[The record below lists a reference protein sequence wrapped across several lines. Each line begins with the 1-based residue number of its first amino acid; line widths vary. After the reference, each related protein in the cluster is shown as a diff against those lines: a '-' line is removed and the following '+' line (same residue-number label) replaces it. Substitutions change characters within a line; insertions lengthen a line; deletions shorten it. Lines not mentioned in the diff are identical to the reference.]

1 MKKVLVVY
9 LICVLLFTL
18 VAAVGC
24 SKKEE
29 KAEET
34 KQEETSKS
42 GMKASLIDPVDKKP
56 VDITKTP
63 YYYVYKDVEYYFNT
77 EDNMKAF
84 KEDPEKYL
92 TPEGVHRMN

>member
-1 MKKVLVVY
+1 MKKVLVVS
-9 LICVLLFTL
+9 LVCMLLFTL

-29 KAEET
+29 KAESAKE
-34 KQEETSKS
+34 EETSKS

-56 VDITKTP
+56 VDIAKTP
-63 YYYVYKDVEYYFNT
+63 YYYVYRDVEYYFNT

-92 TPEGVHRMN
+92 TP